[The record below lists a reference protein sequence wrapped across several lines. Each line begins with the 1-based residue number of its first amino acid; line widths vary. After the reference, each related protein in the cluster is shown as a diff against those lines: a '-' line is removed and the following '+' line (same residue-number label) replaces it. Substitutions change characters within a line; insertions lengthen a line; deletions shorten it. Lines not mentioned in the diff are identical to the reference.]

1 MSEPPPRIA
10 MTPGSR
16 GLGIAV
22 KEAMVWT
29 SSASHIRRAIVS
41 CSAASRAANPATAH
55 SSVGGVTAGSDKQTD
70 RQTIW

>member
-22 KEAMVWT
+22 KEATAWT
-29 SSASHIRRAIVS
+29 SSASHIRRAIEV
-41 CSAASRAANPATAH
+41 AASRRAANPATAH
-55 SSVGGVTAGSDKQTD
+55 SLGWGVKAGAVANL
-70 RQTIW
+70 